1 MSEIMTDSLPLKDR
15 LVRNGFW
22 MYAAMV
28 VIAPAWYLI
37 KMIVSRELSVE
48 DIWLIYSI
56 IGLIGL
62 LSAYNDFGL
71 TEALQYYLPQYLID
85 KKYNEAKSILIITR
99 IIQFLW
105 WMVVWWFLYR
115 WAPRLAI
122 HYFQSPIAAE
132 ILRYFSFYF
141 LLINFFQVLQS
152 VFISL
157 QEVKLQYVSEI
168 IRIRSV
174 VLAVTYLWWY
184 QLLTIETFAL
194 TWLWWVLL
202 CVIVTVYLFK
212 KYMQHRRSIWIYTRD
227 RWLLKTQW
235 TYARKIMIGMQVGMI
250 YANIGQQFAIYFLG
264 PYEAGIWTNYMTF
277 FTGVSVI
284 VWPINAYLFPLFTE
298 LYKKQEQAKINLIKK
313 YLIAGVLFATVCFGI
328 GGWFLSERTAVI
340 LLSEKFLT
348 SGTMFKRTSLWMF
361 FILASRVQFQLLAG
375 AGFVQERVNIV
386 IIGTTLHLIISLI
399 GVHTYGIWWLMW
411 AMIITHVY
419 FWWHSMWYIRKFKL

>member
-105 WMVVWWFLYR
+105 WIVVWWFLYR

-157 QEVKLQYVSEI
+157 QEVKLQYSSEI
-168 IRIRSV
+168 IRVWSV
-174 VLAVTYLWWY
+174 VLSVAYLRWNHTLTITTFSLARLWWII
-184 QLLTIETFAL
+184 LS
-194 TWLWWVLL
+194 
-202 CVIVTVYLFK
+202 VIVAGFLFY
-212 KYMQHRRSIWIYTRD
+212 KYMYD
-227 RWLLKTQW
+227 RWSLWTWTPNLTLLKTQW
-235 TYARKIMIGMQVGMI
+235 SYARKIMIGMQVGMI
-250 YANIGQQFAIYFLG
+250 YTNIWQQFAIYFLG

-298 LYKKQEQAKINLIKK
+298 LYKKQEQAKIDLIKK
-313 YLIAGVLFATVCFGI
+313 YLIYWILFATVCFGV

-348 SGTMFKRTSLWMF
+348 SGTMFKWTSLWMF
-361 FILASRVQFQLLAG
+361 FILATRVQFQLLAG
-375 AGFVQERVNIV
+375 AGYVSERVNIV